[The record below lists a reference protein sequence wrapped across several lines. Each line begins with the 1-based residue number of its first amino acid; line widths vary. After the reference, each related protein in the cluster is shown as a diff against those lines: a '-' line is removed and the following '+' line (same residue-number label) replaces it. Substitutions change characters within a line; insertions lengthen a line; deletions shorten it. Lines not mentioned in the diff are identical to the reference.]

1 MDTRPFPAN
10 GLISPGGQI
19 DAGND
24 YSHIFSINASVTPMA
39 RLYLSGFFSYTMSSL
54 KTFANNSPTVVP
66 YQGYVYTALADATY
80 VVGKSTDLFTAY
92 FLSDADYSQNNFVA
106 GLPLGIQYQQ
116 QGVQVGLT
124 QRINETISMK
134 FQYRYSI
141 YSEPSNG
148 GATNFH
154 ANSIF
159 GTLTFRF

>member
-10 GLISPGGQI
+10 GLISPGGQLT
-19 DAGND
+19 AGND

-39 RLYLSGFFSYTMSSL
+39 RLYFSGFFSYTLSSL

-66 YQGYVYTALADATY
+66 YQGYVYTALVDATY
-80 VVGKSTDLFTAY
+80 VVSKSTDLFAAY
-92 FLSDADYSQNNFVA
+92 FLSDADYSQDNFAA

-116 QGVQVGLT
+116 QGVQVGLN
-124 QRINETISMK
+124 QRVTENISVK

-141 YSEPSNG
+141 YNEPSNG

-159 GTLTFRF
+159 GTLTYRF